1 MYFMTSLFLVIMV
14 MISVGFFTL
23 LERKVL
29 SYMQI
34 RKGPNK
40 VGFLGILQPFSDGIK
55 LFVKEQSWP
64 MNSNFLMYY
73 ICPFFLLIQS
83 LFIWILFP
91 YVLNNINFNF
101 GLLFFLCCSTLSV
114 YGLIICGWSSNSM
127 YSILG
132 ALRSVSQAIS
142 YEVSL
147 SIILLCY
154 FLLIESYNFLDMMII
169 QSNFWFCFLMI
180 PLFMCWFSSCLAESN
195 RTPFDFSE
203 GESELVS
210 GFNVE
215 YGGGGFA
222 LLFISEYSS
231 IIFICLI
238 TCLIFFGGNFLSFLF
253 FIKVIFM
260 CFIIIWVRSTFPRY
274 RYDKLMYLAW
284 KCYLPLSLNMLMF
297 FIFIKMIIY
306 YHFFLLSH

>member
-1 MYFMTSLFLVIMV
+1 MYFLTSIFLIIMV

-29 SYMQI
+29 SYIQV

-40 VGFLGILQPFSDGIK
+40 VGFVGFFQPFSDGMK
-55 LFVKEQSWP
+55 LFIKEQSWP
-64 MNSNFLMYY
+64 MNSNFLIYY
-73 ICPFFLLIQS
+73 LCPIFMLIQS
-83 LFIWILFP
+83 LFLWILFP
-91 YVLNNINFNF
+91 SFLNTINFSY

-114 YGLIICGWSSNSM
+114 YGLIVSGWSSNSI

-132 ALRSVSQAIS
+132 AIRSVSQAIS

-147 SIILLCY
+147 SVILLCY
-154 FLLIESYNFLDMMII
+154 FLLIENYNFIEMMIF
-169 QSNFWFCFLMI
+169 QVDYWFCFLSI
-180 PLFMCWFSSCLAESN
+180 PLFMCWLSCCLAESN
-195 RTPFDFSE
+195 RTPFDFLE

-231 IIFICLI
+231 IIFISMI
-238 TCLIFFGGNFLSFLF
+238 TCLIFLGGNFDSFLF
-253 FIKVIFM
+253 SIKFIFM
-260 CFIIIWVRSTFPRY
+260 CFWFIWIRSTFPRY

-284 KCYLPLSLNMLMF
+284 KCYLPLSLNNLLFFML
-297 FIFIKMIIY
+297 IKLLVY
-306 YHFFLLSH
+306 YHFFL